1 VISIL
6 RRGLALLLCCAL
18 VAPSVAHAQGQSVSF
33 IRDAEIEALIRRYAT
48 PVFNAA
54 GLDAEAVRIYLV
66 NDARLNAFVAGGQN
80 LFLNTGLLARAE
92 SPNQV
97 IGVIAHETG
106 HISGGHLA
114 RTQEAMRNATAQMII
129 AMVLGA
135 AAAAAGGGGNAAGG
149 VIAGGAGVGQRSF
162 LAYSVAQESAA
173 DQAGLGFLERTGQSA
188 QGIADFLR
196 ILAEQDLLSPQRQ
209 DPYLRTHPL
218 TRSRIESV
226 EAFLQRSKHA
236 DAKDPPELVE
246 AHRRMQAK
254 LHGFI
259 DPPGRTF
266 GAYKESDPSVAAR
279 YARAIA
285 YYRVPD
291 LPKALALVDGLIAQ
305 EPENPWF
312 HELKGQILFEN
323 GRVREALPSYER
335 ALSLK
340 PEVALLR
347 VELARVQLETNDPA
361 LNKTALAYLKEAVRR
376 EDRNSTAWR
385 LLAVAYGRENEI
397 GMSALSLAEGAM
409 VTGDRRMALQQ
420 ATRAVQLLPAGT
432 PGRLRAE
439 DLKEAAKR
447 LEDER

>member
-1 VISIL
+1 
-6 RRGLALLLCCAL
+6 
-18 VAPSVAHAQGQSVSF
+18 VAPSLARAQGQSVSF

-97 IGVIAHETG
+97 IGVIAHESG
-106 HISGGHLA
+106 HIAGGHLA

-135 AAAAAGGGGNAAGG
+135 AAAVAGGGGNAAGG

-173 DQAGLGFLERTGQSA
+173 DQAGLSFLERTGQSA

-196 ILAEQDLLSPQRQ
+196 ILAEQDLLSPARQ

-226 EAFLQRSKHA
+226 ESFLQRSKHA
-236 DAKDPPELVE
+236 QAKDPPELVE

-266 GAYKESDPSVAAR
+266 GNYKESDPSIAAR

-285 YYRVPD
+285 YYRIPD
-291 LPKALALVDGLIAQ
+291 LPKALALVDGLIAE

-335 ALSLK
+335 ALKLR
-340 PEVALLR
+340 PDVALLR

-361 LNKTALAYLKEAVRR
+361 LNRTALAYLNDAVRR
-376 EDRNSTAWR
+376 EDRNGTAWR
-385 LLAVAYGRENEI
+385 LLAVAYGREDNI
-397 GMSALSLAEGAM
+397 GMSALALAEGAM
-409 VTGDRRMALQQ
+409 ISGDRKMALQQ
-420 ATRAVQLLPAGT
+420 ATRAVQLLPAGS